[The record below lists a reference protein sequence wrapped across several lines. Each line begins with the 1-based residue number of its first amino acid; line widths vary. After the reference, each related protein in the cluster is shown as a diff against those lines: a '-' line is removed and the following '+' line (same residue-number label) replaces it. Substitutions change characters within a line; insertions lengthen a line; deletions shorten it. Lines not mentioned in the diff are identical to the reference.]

1 LLSKSKDMKNR
12 ILKLVFLIVIATCIS
27 RSSFAQISKGYLT
40 LGGSLGA
47 NITLDS
53 KSTIGPLSSSTP
65 GYIQWNFSPTVGFCI
80 TDEIVVGVGLNID
93 SKFTNQVSSLDN
105 SKTENIMASGIGAN
119 LTFRK
124 YNKIRSSIYYHT
136 QVGVGYAIQTGT
148 NRIPLGTNNLTD
160 GGEFL
165 ARSISVTVNPGLTY
179 FVSSKW
185 AIDFSLNNIL
195 AYTSRTITF
204 FDYGPEDIVEKDGS
218 LSFGYGLTPT
228 LGVFYFLGQ

>member
-1 LLSKSKDMKNR
+1 MTNKSLDLKNR
-12 ILKLVFLIVIATCIS
+12 ILKLVFFIVIATCIS
-27 RSSFAQISKGYLT
+27 RSSIAQISKGYLT

-65 GYIQWNFSPTVGFCI
+65 GYIQWNFSPAVGFCI
-80 TDEIVVGVGLNID
+80 TDEIVIGVGLNID

-124 YNKIRSSIYYHT
+124 YNKIKSNIYYHT

-148 NRIPLGTNNLTD
+148 NRIPLGTDDLINGGKFLT
-160 GGEFL
+160 
-165 ARSISVTVNPGLTY
+165 RSINVTVNPGLTY

-195 AYTSRTITF
+195 AFTYRTSKY
-204 FDYGPEDIVEKDGS
+204 FDYGPEDIVEIDGS